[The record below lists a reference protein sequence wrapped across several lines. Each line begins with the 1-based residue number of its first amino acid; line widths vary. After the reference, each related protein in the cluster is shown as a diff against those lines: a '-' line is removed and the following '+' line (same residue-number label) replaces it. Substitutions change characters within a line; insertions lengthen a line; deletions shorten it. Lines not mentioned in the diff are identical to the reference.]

1 MKLSVV
7 APLVR
12 RSIAIVSITFSLY
25 LIWLFTA
32 PALKQAY
39 LGLFPPKDLPN
50 QMYGLLDPLSFQ
62 AYNTLNTN
70 PDYILNTKTGGL
82 PSGLPNKMTVY
93 KFIPPAF
100 SYSAGKQARLDAEK
114 LGFNDSMIVGDIL
127 GDIYKWKNDK
137 SSSNLRIT
145 IYSKELELNTDLQ
158 KKTELYEQGLT
169 AGEALSTVKSRLKQI
184 GRFNDQLYIDGTS
197 TVKLGK
203 IESDRIIPA
212 DSYLEA
218 QIARVDF
225 FRSIGRGGVKYKILN
240 ADSKKGLLTAYY
252 INLPKDSELLSIPK
266 MEAYQWEIDPQS
278 NATYPIISVAQAWE
292 AVKNNK
298 GTISNIS
305 SRFKTPF
312 EDYSTIKVDKILI
325 NDIYLAYLDT
335 KIQQKYLQPMYVFD
349 GNFTAPGGE
358 TGEITIY
365 YPAIPS
371 TSTKQP
377 EPLTPNVTE

>member
-1 MKLSVV
+1 MKLSVM

-12 RSIAIVSITFSLY
+12 RSIAIISITFSLY

-39 LGLFPPKDLPN
+39 LSLFPPKDLPN
-50 QMYGLLDPLSFQ
+50 QMYGALDPLLFQ

-82 PSGLPNKMTVY
+82 PSGIPNKMTVY
-93 KFIPPAF
+93 KFISPAF

-114 LGFNDSMIVGDIL
+114 LGFNDSMIVGDIQ

-137 SSSNLRIT
+137 NSSNLKVT
-145 IYSKELELNTDLQ
+145 IYSRELELNSNLQ
-158 KKTELYEQGLT
+158 NAPELYEQGLT
-169 AGEALSTVKSRLKQI
+169 TGEALNAVKNKLKQI

-197 TVKLGK
+197 TIKLGK
-203 IESDRIIPA
+203 FDGTRIISA

-225 FRSIGRGGVKYKILN
+225 FRSIGRGSTKYKILN
-240 ADSKKGLLTAYY
+240 TDSKKGLLSSDY

-266 MEAYQWEIDPQS
+266 MEANQWEIDPQS
-278 NATYPIISVAQAWE
+278 NATYPIINVAQAWD

-305 SRFKTPF
+305 SRYKTPF
-312 EDYSTIKVDKILI
+312 EDYSSINIDKILI

-335 KIQQKYLQPMYVFD
+335 KVQQKYLLPMYVFE

-371 TSTKQP
+371 ESTKQP
-377 EPLTPNVTE
+377 EPLPAVTK

>member
-12 RSIAIVSITFSLY
+12 KSVAIISITFSLY

-39 LGLFPPKDLPN
+39 LSLFPPKDLPN
-50 QMYGLLDPLSFQ
+50 QMYGALDPLQFR

-82 PSGLPNKMTVY
+82 PSGFPNKMTVY

-114 LGFNDSMIVGDIL
+114 LGFNDSMIVGDIQ
-127 GDIYKWKNDK
+127 GDIYKWKNEK
-137 SSSNLRIT
+137 NASNLKIT
-145 IYSKELELNTDLQ
+145 IYSKELELNSNIQDSP
-158 KKTELYEQGLT
+158 EFYSQGLT
-169 AGEALSTVKSRLKQI
+169 TDEALNAVKNKLKQI
-184 GRFNDQLYIDGTS
+184 GRFKDQLYIDGTS
-197 TVKLGK
+197 VVRLGK
-203 IESDRIIPA
+203 FDGDRMTSV
-212 DSYLEA
+212 DTYLEA

-225 FRSIGRGGVKYKILN
+225 FRSIGRGETKYKILN
-240 ADSKKGLLTAYY
+240 TDSKKGLLSAYY
-252 INLPKDSELLSIPK
+252 VSLQKDSELLRIPK
-266 MEAYQWEIDPQS
+266 MEAYQWEINPQS
-278 NATYPIISVAQAWE
+278 NATYPIISASQAWD

-298 GTISNIS
+298 GTISNIT

-312 EDYSTIKVDKILI
+312 EEYASINVDKVLI

-335 KIQQKYLQPMYVFD
+335 KVQQKYLLPMYVFE

-365 YPAIPS
+365 YPAIPAE
-371 TSTKQP
+371 STKQP
-377 EPLTPNVTE
+377 EPHYNQL